1 MNQET
6 LDPSSQEVGDFKEAF
21 NFGEFSNGKAQQP
34 LTPFLASHESEIS
47 DFFETCRALCL
58 KLLTLFGLGLGT
70 SPPTW
75 LSSRHSRDL
84 GPSGSILRYLHYP
97 SLSASP
103 DYRPDVDIRAGAH
116 SDYGSLTLL
125 FQRPS
130 QPGLEVLTPSGAWV
144 PVPVFPPGTENDP
157 SPPIL
162 VNIGDLLSYWTNGL
176 LRSTVHRVIFP
187 KKQDGTLGT
196 DDRYSMAFFCHPA
209 NETKLDPVP
218 SARVK
223 ERGSGEVQEGTEGTE
238 GRVITALEHLH
249 NKLKASYLGV
259 DFDKKGE

>member
-6 LDPSSQEVGDFKEAF
+6 LDPSSQKVGDFKEAF
-21 NFGEFSNGKAQQP
+21 NFGEFSHGKAQQP
-34 LTPFLASHESEIS
+34 FPPSLIPHEAEIS
-47 DFFETCRALCL
+47 DFFDACHALCL
-58 KLLTLFGLGLGT
+58 KILTLFGLGLDT
-70 SPPTW
+70 TPPNW

-103 DYRPDVDIRAGAH
+103 TYRPDVDIRAGAH
-116 SDYGSLTLL
+116 SDYGSITLL

-130 QPGLEVLTPSGAWV
+130 QPGLEVLTPSNVWA
-144 PVPVFPPGTENDP
+144 PVPVFPPGTEDDP

-162 VNIGDLLSYWTNGL
+162 VNIGDLLNYWTNGL

-209 NETKLDPVP
+209 DETRLDPVP
-218 SARVK
+218 SARVEK
-223 ERGSGEVQEGTEGTE
+223 REVQEGIEGTE
-238 GRVITALEHLH
+238 GRVITAKEHLH

-259 DFDKKGE
+259 NFDKKENE